1 MATKLFLIFGRF
13 QPPTIGHE
21 RLFNTALQRAKVD
34 RADVAV
40 FVSQTEDN
48 KNPIPYAEKV
58 RVIRKSVSG
67 IIIGPK
73 TVRTPAEALTWALE
87 RGYKDIRLLVGE
99 DRFEG
104 FDKMVGSWQ
113 KAEDPKK
120 RAVVRV
126 EPLERKGS
134 MDASVVSGTV
144 AKRYARLGD
153 EQSLKSIL
161 ISGAQ
166 DAATVK
172 HFIALIQQKLG
183 KLKEMVMPKNRSE
196 EDLDAQVN
204 RVVERLLADSSWR
217 SNDIVVTSSE
227 PPTIVPDN
235 DGPIHRNKRV
245 PEDTEDN
252 KSILVLYPDRR
263 VKYDMINKAKERGEE
278 ELPPHIQLQ
287 QTPQM
292 RAK

>member
-1 MATKLFLIFGRF
+1 MATKVFLIFGRF

-73 TVRTPAEALTWALE
+73 TARTPAEALTWALE

-113 KAEDPKK
+113 KTEDPKK

-144 AKRYARLGD
+144 ARRYARLGD

-172 HFIALIQQKLG
+172 HFIALTQQKLG

-217 SNDIVVTSSE
+217 SNEAASTE
-227 PPTIVPDN
+227 PQAEVSDN
-235 DGPIHRNKRV
+235 DGIFDPDGRV

-252 KSILVLYPDRR
+252 KSILVLYPGRR
-263 VKYDMINKAKERGEE
+263 VKYDMINKVKEREGK
-278 ELPPHIQLQ
+278 ELPQHIQL
-287 QTPQM
+287 PRM